1 MHLDSQ
7 SSHICE
13 IVVLKAKDFKAI
25 SNILS
30 FLYYTVSHALISS
43 FILIA
48 LCALR

>member
-43 FILIA
+43 LILIA